1 MLKGAVGSRY
11 AGALFEIAARDGII
25 DQLEQELQAV
35 NKTIASSR
43 DLQKI
48 LYYSQITPKEKKAVV
63 KSIFEGKISR
73 IAFNFLYLL
82 IDRQREAFLGDIVSF
97 FTDLA
102 NRARNIVQV
111 QVTSAVELTKEEK
124 KELGGVLGKFTGK
137 EVQASYSV
145 DPLLAGG
152 VAVRIG
158 DRIIDGSIRSKL
170 SSMREF
176 LRQIS

>member
-11 AGALFEIAARDGII
+11 AGALFEIAGRDGMI
-25 DQLEQELQAV
+25 DQLERELQAV
-35 NKTIASSR
+35 SETITGSR

-48 LYYSQITPKEKKAVV
+48 LCSSQITPEGKKAVV

-73 IAFNFLYLL
+73 ITFNFLYLL

-111 QVTSAVELTKEEK
+111 QVTSAVELSKEEK
-124 KELGGVLGKFTGK
+124 KELGEVLGKLTGK
-137 EVQASYSV
+137 KVQTSYSV
-145 DPLLAGG
+145 DPLLTGG
-152 VAVRIG
+152 EAVRIG
-158 DRIIDGSIRSKL
+158 DRVIDGSIRGKL
-170 SSMREF
+170 SGMREF